1 MANRNGQ
8 PDQQPSPAQ
17 HPAQITFYWLATI
30 LTDDGRRITCDGT
43 MSANPNE
50 HTRMSTTRAVM
61 QHLKGIHG
69 GLTVLF
75 LSLEPNEISAPHPAV
90 TS

>member
-1 MANRNGQ
+1 MSGQPTPAGQ
-8 PDQQPSPAQ
+8 PDA
-17 HPAQITFYWLATI
+17 ITFYWLATI
-30 LTDDGRRITCDGT
+30 TTDDGMRITCDGT
-43 MSANPNE
+43 MTAVPGT

-61 QHLKGIHG
+61 QHLKDLHG

-75 LSLEPNEISAPHPAV
+75 LSLEPNDISATAV